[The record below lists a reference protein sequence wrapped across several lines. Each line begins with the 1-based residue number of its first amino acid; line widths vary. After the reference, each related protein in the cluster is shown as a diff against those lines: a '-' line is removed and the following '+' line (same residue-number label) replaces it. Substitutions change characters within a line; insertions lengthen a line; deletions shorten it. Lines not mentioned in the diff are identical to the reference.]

1 MSEDLSDIEDVPPV
15 EQDPVPEG
23 DIEDV
28 PPVEQD
34 PVPES
39 QSKSKKRWKLKNAEM
54 RILDVFTKIKPGGS
68 KMLVVRMEFTLK
80 NQQNKK
86 MVAGK

>member
-34 PVPES
+34 PVPE
-39 QSKSKKRWKLKNAEM
+39 
-54 RILDVFTKIKPGGS
+54 
-68 KMLVVRMEFTLK
+68 
-80 NQQNKK
+80 
-86 MVAGK
+86 